1 MTAIADALLHAR
13 RTDTPL
19 AYSPALA
26 VADLDAAYA
35 VQAEVAAG
43 LHAEVA
49 GWKVG
54 FAPDR
59 TPFAAPIFR
68 ADVRPDGA
76 AWRLGNSPLKIEIEL
91 AIRLGRDLPRAP
103 MSREALVDSIADV
116 FPGIEFVQAR
126 FADADSV
133 PVPARIADN
142 FANLGYVEGAPV
154 KAFRDLA
161 LDRLRVRV
169 WENDDL
175 RQDGIGT
182 HLEGD
187 PLKPVLAWIAVAAD
201 RFGGLKAGQFITTGT
216 LTTPFDVATACAIRG
231 AIDGVG
237 EVTASLVR

>member
-1 MTAIADALLHAR
+1 MTALADALLHAR
-13 RTDTPL
+13 RTDTL
-19 AYSPALA
+19 ATYAAAFA
-26 VADLDAAYA
+26 VADFDAAYA
-35 VQAEVAAG
+35 VQAEVATG
-43 LHAEVA
+43 LGAEVA

-76 AWRLGNSPLKIEIEL
+76 SWRLGAHPVKIELEL
-91 AIRLGRDLPRAP
+91 AIRLGRDLPRAS
-103 MSREALVDSIADV
+103 MTRETLVDSIVDV

-126 FADADSV
+126 FADAENV
-133 PVPARIADN
+133 PFAARVADN

-154 KAFRDLA
+154 RAFRDLA

-169 WENDDL
+169 WEGDAL
-175 RQDGIGT
+175 RQDGTGT

-216 LTTPFDVATACAIRG
+216 LTVPFDVVDSCSIRG

-237 EVTASLVR
+237 EVTTSLVR